1 MYRDTIVDMIDQY
14 TVQRRFERHVLSP
27 PLEIMRRPPY
37 GTAPLPGLTMEIA
50 EGGFSA
56 MISDELKIGETVT
69 ARIPLTGLDNLLVA
83 AVVRNK
89 NLFRYGFQFLGL
101 TDEVRSTIIQAC
113 KCLPVYEGGWH

>member
-1 MYRDTIVDMIDQY
+1 
-14 TVQRRFERHVLSP
+14 
-27 PLEIMRRPPY
+27 
-37 GTAPLPGLTMEIA
+37 
-50 EGGFSA
+50 

-69 ARIPLTGLDNLLVA
+69 ARIPLTGLDNLLVE
-83 AVVRNK
+83 AVVWNK